1 MRRTARLLFQSLLLS
16 SLVVSSAA
24 MAFDASVASRLDARG
39 IKYTVD
45 DDGDYRVVYSY
56 TTENRTQ
63 LVYVSGGTES
73 IGNFTIREVFAPAA
87 VVERDGVGARA
98 LELLADSAKKKI
110 GNWEIRG
117 DVLYF
122 VIKLQ
127 DGVDATQLEQAMDI
141 AAESA
146 DDMEITFSGDTDDL

>member
-16 SLVVSSAA
+16 SVVASSAA
-24 MAFDASVASRLDARG
+24 MAFDASVASRLDARN
-39 IKYTVD
+39 INYTVD
-45 DDGDYRVVYSY
+45 EDGDYQVVYSY
-56 TTENRTQ
+56 TKENRTQ
-63 LVYVSGGTES
+63 LVYVSGSTES

-87 VVERDGVGARA
+87 LLERDGVGARA
-98 LELLADSAKKKI
+98 LELLADSSKKKI

-122 VIKLQ
+122 VIKLP
-127 DGVDATQLEQAMDI
+127 DGIDAEQLEQAMDI
-141 AAESA
+141 AAETA